1 MTKSSKVTYTQRQI
15 IHLITQELFCTAH
28 YHQLFYRTFCGQV
41 IGNPVCIPTARVGI
55 PTGKWLFSMNF
66 DVFPQVLQANADVTV
81 TETEPHRQPVAST
94 SFSCILD
101 SSKTVILPLKRFVK

>member
-1 MTKSSKVTYTQRQI
+1 
-15 IHLITQELFCTAH
+15 
-28 YHQLFYRTFCGQV
+28 
-41 IGNPVCIPTARVGI
+41 
-55 PTGKWLFSMNF
+55 MNF